1 MNIYNIYMNI
11 YNIYINIYNING
23 KIYSDIYNIYSN
35 IYSNIYQEDLVSDQ
49 PEQLGVRIQHFQ
61 RHLVPRH
68 RHGLAVQRRC
78 GVENRTYLL
87 CNIYIVCP
95 LYSHLVLVYS
105 PMYLLVR

>member
-1 MNIYNIYMNI
+1 MNIYNIYS
-11 YNIYINIYNING
+11 NIYNING

-35 IYSNIYQEDLVSDQ
+35 IYSIIYQEDLVSDQ

-61 RHLVPRH
+61 RHLVPGH

-78 GVENRTYLL
+78 GVENMTFVCAIYIQ
-87 CNIYIVCP
+87 IYIVCL